1 MLSRPRCTP
10 STSPNSRAVLLQER
24 ERERERERASESES
38 ERERERLAKYTAVAH
53 AMEQARR
60 ILACVQGLSLRP
72 RPYERKTRGD
82 ELFGRSLEREDNAD
96 AERHVVF
103 WGRQPASTGFGV

>member
-1 MLSRPRCTP
+1 
-10 STSPNSRAVLLQER
+10 
-24 ERERERERASESES
+24 
-38 ERERERLAKYTAVAH
+38 
-53 AMEQARR
+53 MEQARR